1 MKSITLSIEI
11 KRSQIMKKIVLLLVM
26 AFAANIAFA
35 QTCVKKDSYVLN
47 GDIIEATLYHDNGT
61 IAQTGF
67 YTKENKLQGEWISFD
82 IHGNKTAVASYDNG
96 EKVGT
101 WLFYNGTEM
110 KEVTYTNSKIAQ
122 VKTWTNTG
130 TRVVS
135 N

>member
-1 MKSITLSIEI
+1 
-11 KRSQIMKKIVLLLVM
+11 MKKIVLLLVM

-67 YTKENKLQGEWISFD
+67 YTKENKLQGEWISYD
-82 IHGNKTAVASYDNG
+82 AQGNKTAVASYQDG
-96 EKVGT
+96 EKIGT
-101 WLFYNGTEM
+101 WIFYNGAEM
-110 KEVTYTNSKIAQ
+110 KEVTYANSKIAQ
-122 VKTWTNTG
+122 VKTWIHAE